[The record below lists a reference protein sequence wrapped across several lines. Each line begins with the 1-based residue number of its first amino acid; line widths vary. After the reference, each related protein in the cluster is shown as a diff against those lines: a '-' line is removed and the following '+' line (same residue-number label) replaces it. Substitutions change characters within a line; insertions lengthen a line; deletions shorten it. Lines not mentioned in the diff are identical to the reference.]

1 MNSICH
7 KSVDLDLKR
16 HLSGSLCCALVF
28 VAIMIYDQKSK
39 VFRKFLRALTED
51 ELVTNAARLHACKH
65 PHPILTE
72 RQAARF
78 YELEATRRMQIEK
91 TQWSSWEDD
100 KPQLYMD
107 AYDLRQQRIAQ
118 SKILGQPVHD
128 HHGSNEVET
137 PTDPDSLGPFWQL
150 SDEDKKQKIQK
161 GKRILRE
168 HFEARLMAESGTQPI
183 GIEPRGAGSSASS
196 FQWLPDPSSSTL
208 HEAGAPT
215 GTPFLGAAAE
225 IEASVNAGG
234 WNWRDMPGESNDE
247 KWFHFVYRKPLR
259 RYETDPFFTKKNAEA
274 GQPENP

>member
-1 MNSICH
+1 MNSNCH
-7 KSVDLDLKR
+7 ESVDLDLKR
-16 HLSGSLCCALVF
+16 NLSGSLCCALII

-39 VFRKFLRALTED
+39 VFRKFLRALTAD
-51 ELVTNAARLHACKH
+51 ELVTHAARLHACKH
-65 PHPILTE
+65 HHPILTE

-78 YELEATRRMQIEK
+78 YELEATRRKKIEE

-107 AYDLRQQRIAQ
+107 TYDLRQQRIAQ
-118 SKILGQPVHD
+118 SMIQGQPVHHSSGD
-128 HHGSNEVET
+128 DEVAT
-137 PTDPDSLGPFWQL
+137 QPDQDPLGAFWQL
-150 SDEDKKQKIQK
+150 SEEDKKQKIQN
-161 GKRILRE
+161 GKSILRE
-168 HFEARLMAESGTQPI
+168 QFEARLMAESGTRPI
-183 GIEPRGAGSSASS
+183 GPEPRGASSSASS

-225 IEASVNAGG
+225 IEDSVNAGG

-259 RYETDPFFTKKNAEA
+259 
-274 GQPENP
+274 G